1 MLPLA
6 WGVVY
11 GGRRRSA
18 SEKMTG
24 LETSFAPLGQSL
36 KKPAAEAA
44 AMRRQARDKA
54 AGPPNPARATRLRI
68 GIRQQ
73 PRAAQGPGRIAS
85 GSPLQMPASDGRA
98 ISVKLAGG
106 VELTAPAFV
115 NMLAMRDLLE
125 GAVHCGHEGRSPK

>member
-24 LETSFAPLGQSL
+24 SKTSFVPLVQSL

-44 AMRRQARDKA
+44 AMRWQARDKGTGA
-54 AGPPNPARATRLRI
+54 PNPARATRLRI
-68 GIRQQ
+68 GARQL
-73 PRAAQGPGRIAS
+73 PAAAQGPGRIAS
-85 GSPLQMPASDGRA
+85 GSPLQMAARSVSNWLAAS
-98 ISVKLAGG
+98 
-106 VELTAPAFV
+106 
-115 NMLAMRDLLE
+115 N
-125 GAVHCGHEGRSPK
+125 